1 MGTGR
6 VRRSGPSPAQPAIP
20 WLGDPGPCI
29 SSSSLRPLPTSKL
42 LALKMKGQEKE
53 DKEMPGVTQALA
65 LGKDACSYRRVP
77 APTPITHAFL
87 TSKGFISE
95 LRRGW
100 TKRKFQLSF
109 PDQDES

>member
-1 MGTGR
+1 MGR

-77 APTPITHAFL
+77 RSYAHHTCVSHFQGLHIRIEEGMDKEKVPTLIPRP
-87 TSKGFISE
+87 G
-95 LRRGW
+95 
-100 TKRKFQLSF
+100 
-109 PDQDES
+109 